1 MAIDFTLDPLVADVR
16 SRTRAFIDDVVIPAE
31 AGVGPDDHG
40 LPATRLAELRDAA
53 RDAGVFAPTAPVEYG
68 GLGLDHRAQAV
79 VLEEAGRSV
88 LGPIALNCAAPDEG
102 NILLLHKKAT
112 DAQHE
117 RYTAPLARGQ
127 VRSGF
132 AMTEPAPGAG
142 ADPNQLRTVATQVD
156 GGWRIDGRKW
166 LITGAEGAAFFIVMA
181 RTGNDGASMFLVD
194 AGTPGLDLVRTVH
207 TLDSAFAG
215 GHGELLFTGCTVPPD
230 AVLGTVHDG
239 FAAAQVRLGPARLTH
254 CMRWLGAARRAHEE
268 AVRYASE
275 RAMFGGVLGDLG
287 MAQRHIAENELDIA
301 ASRGLIL
308 QAAWALD
315 NGRPARQETSVAKAF
330 VAEAVHRVVDRS
342 MQLCGG
348 HGMSYDSPL
357 PSLLREIRPFRV
369 YDGPTE
375 VHLQAIARRA
385 LRRSR
390 SGELPGDW
398 T

>member
-1 MAIDFTLDPLVADVR
+1 
-16 SRTRAFIDDVVIPAE
+16 
-31 AGVGPDDHG
+31 
-40 LPATRLAELRDAA
+40 
-53 RDAGVFAPTAPVEYG
+53 
-68 GLGLDHRAQAV
+68 
-79 VLEEAGRSV
+79 
-88 LGPIALNCAAPDEG
+88 
-102 NILLLHKKAT
+102 
-112 DAQHE
+112 
-117 RYTAPLARGQ
+117 
-127 VRSGF
+127 
-132 AMTEPAPGAG
+132 
-142 ADPNQLRTVATQVD
+142 
-156 GGWRIDGRKW
+156 
-166 LITGAEGAAFFIVMA
+166 
-181 RTGNDGASMFLVD
+181 
-194 AGTPGLDLVRTVH
+194 
-207 TLDSAFAG
+207 
-215 GHGELLFTGCTVPPD
+215 
-230 AVLGTVHDG
+230 
-239 FAAAQVRLGPARLTH
+239 
-254 CMRWLGAARRAHEE
+254 MRWLGAARRAHEE

-330 VAEAVHRVVDRS
+330 VAEAVLRVVDRS

-357 PSLLREIRPFRV
+357 PSLLREIRPFRI